1 MTTKRM
7 LQMGEQI
14 RDFIAT
20 MLVRGE
26 IHDPR
31 VKNVTIHSVKMTSDL
46 QMAKVYFICSE
57 ANKGSVKEIATG
69 LKAAA
74 VFIRREL
81 GKKLQIRYIPQI
93 MFYYDDSIE
102 YSIKMGAVLNKVSA
116 ELRLH
121 ENELHLNENESSTSA
136 SAEVNIENK
145 KDS

>member
-7 LQMGEQI
+7 LQLGEQI

-46 QMAKVYFICSE
+46 QIAKVYFVSPGEQMKETE
-57 ANKGSVKEIATG
+57 AG

-74 VFIRREL
+74 GFIRREI

-93 MFYYDDSIE
+93 LFYYDDSLE
-102 YSIKMGAVLNKVSA
+102 YSLKMTSVLAKVRQ
-116 ELRLH
+116 EL
-121 ENELHLNENESSTSA
+121 
-136 SAEVNIENK
+136 IEDEKNQTADHDIEK
-145 KDS
+145 